1 MDDNNAS
8 GAVRSAID
16 TVKEKTGVERAAL
29 EEQVK
34 ALQEQVEELKK
45 SLSAKGQEIAS
56 KVTDKAKEATE
67 ITSSTIRE
75 YPVTAVLGAA
85 AIGAVVAMLFRQG
98 YDQRRSSY
106 HPEDLLSDLGHRLS
120 SLKSRVM

>member
-16 TVKEKTGVERAAL
+16 TVKDKTGMDRAAL

-75 YPVTAVLGAA
+75 YPMTAVLGAA
-85 AIGAVVAMLFRQG
+85 AVGAVVAMFCSQS
-98 YDQRRSSY
+98 YSQRRSSY
-106 HPEDLLSDLGHRLS
+106 YPEDLLSELGSRLS
-120 SLKSRVM
+120 SLKSRMM